1 MIRLE
6 NVSKS
11 YVSAKIGVKKV
22 LDDVC
27 LEIPSDKSVGI
38 LGRNGAGKSTFMRLL
53 SGTETPDV
61 GRISMGDTRLSWP
74 LGTSAGVHGSMT
86 GRENIRFLC
95 MLYDYPFEKLSNL
108 SKILRN
114 LAIICMCP

>member
-1 MIRLE
+1 MIIISMLVMGKMV
-6 NVSKS
+6 NKNDPTGKCFKS

-22 LDDVC
+22 LDDG

-61 GRISMGDTRLSWP
+61 GRISMGDTRLWP
-74 LGTSAGVHGSMT
+74 LGTSAAYMV
-86 GRENIRFLC
+86 L
-95 MLYDYPFEKLSNL
+95 
-108 SKILRN
+108 
-114 LAIICMCP
+114 